1 MSASVKDTTTLEAS
15 LDHVPVELA
24 FGTSGRR
31 GRVLDLTQLE
41 VYLTVRGELD
51 FLLTLPRAE
60 GGIRGGD
67 DFLVAAD
74 LRPSST
80 RRTPEGQGEL
90 AQVILRAVA
99 DAGLKP
105 VFLGAIPTPAL
116 AAYAFAQGLGSLMVT
131 GSHIPFDRNG
141 FKTNRSIGELL
152 KPQEAPIAESVGLR
166 RAQLYKA
173 PYAESPFDA
182 SGRFRVSLPPLPNP
196 DPRAE
201 EAYLERYRQCFSAE
215 ALRGLR
221 ILFYQHSAVGRDLI
235 PAILTALG
243 AEVICAGRSTEFVP
257 IDTENIDA
265 DCLQTIQ
272 ELVDQVLQ
280 DGQPLDAVVSTDGD
294 SDRPLILGFQ
304 RDSRTLRFFGGD
316 LVGMIT
322 AEALKP
328 DAVIVPISCNDA
340 IDQGPLASVL
350 SPKTRI
356 GSPFVIEGMEQ
367 ARARGC
373 RRVVGFE
380 ANGGFL
386 TGSDLALGQGQL
398 LALPTRD
405 AVLPILAVLSKA
417 RQLNVSLSTLFD
429 RLPHRFSRAGLL
441 KRFPRVRAWAILE
454 ALSPKLEQ
462 IAASGGP
469 IDRPQIH
476 SKVLQR
482 LDHYFGPST
491 GFALLRAIDLTDGLR
506 LLFENGE
513 VLHLRPSGNAD
524 EFRVYAVADS
534 QPRADAL
541 VAMSLEEPLGL
552 LRRLEQEL

>member
-1 MSASVKDTTTLEAS
+1 
-15 LDHVPVELA
+15 
-24 FGTSGRR
+24 
-31 GRVLDLTQLE
+31 
-41 VYLTVRGELD
+41 
-51 FLLTLPRAE
+51 
-60 GGIRGGD
+60 
-67 DFLVAAD
+67 
-74 LRPSST
+74 
-80 RRTPEGQGEL
+80 
-90 AQVILRAVA
+90 
-99 DAGLKP
+99 
-105 VFLGAIPTPAL
+105 
-116 AAYAFAQGLGSLMVT
+116 
-131 GSHIPFDRNG
+131 
-141 FKTNRSIGELL
+141 
-152 KPQEAPIAESVGLR
+152 
-166 RAQLYKA
+166 
-173 PYAESPFDA
+173 
-182 SGRFRVSLPPLPNP
+182 
-196 DPRAE
+196 
-201 EAYLERYRQCFSAE
+201 
-215 ALRGLR
+215 
-221 ILFYQHSAVGRDLI
+221 
-235 PAILTALG
+235 
-243 AEVICAGRSTEFVP
+243 
-257 IDTENIDA
+257 
-265 DCLQTIQ
+265 
-272 ELVDQVLQ
+272 
-280 DGQPLDAVVSTDGD
+280 
-294 SDRPLILGFQ
+294 
-304 RDSRTLRFFGGD
+304 
-316 LVGMIT
+316 
-322 AEALKP
+322 
-328 DAVIVPISCNDA
+328 
-340 IDQGPLASVL
+340 
-350 SPKTRI
+350 
-356 GSPFVIEGMEQ
+356 MEQ